1 MFNCTLILA
10 SCGCDKE
17 KIINKLED
25 DMKSKT
31 TNYNQKTVPL
41 WTTQHVKAEVVFGSP
56 KHRCQGVGICK
67 VMPLFSTQ
75 ETRRPIAY
83 ISIIQNEKVKF
94 EFLKD
99 SLNQD
104 ILETHLKDML
114 FIVVD
119 EFHFSNIMLKKI
131 KKETLS
137 IAPGMYPVRETDR
150 FYTII
155 F

>member
-1 MFNCTLILA
+1 MFNCILILG
-10 SCGCDKE
+10 GCDCDKA
-17 KIINKLED
+17 KVINKLEE
-25 DMKSKT
+25 DMKSKS
-31 TNYNQKTVPL
+31 TNYNQQIKTL
-41 WTTQHVKAEVVFGSP
+41 WTTKHVKAEVVFGSP

-83 ISIIQNEKVKF
+83 ISTIPNGKIKF

-104 ILETHLKDML
+104 MLETHFKDML

-119 EFHFSNIMLKKI
+119 EFHFSEVMLKRI
-131 KKETLS
+131 NREALS
-137 IAPGMYPVRETDR
+137 IASGMYSIKETEH

>member
-1 MFNCTLILA
+1 MFNCTLILG
-10 SCGCDKE
+10 SCGCDKAE
-17 KIINKLED
+17 VINKLED
-25 DMKSKT
+25 DMKSKL
-31 TNYNQKTVPL
+31 TNYNQKLNPI
-41 WTTQHVKAEVVFGSP
+41 WTTKHVKAEVVFGSP

-83 ISIIQNEKVKF
+83 ISIIPNGKIKF
-94 EFLKD
+94 GFLKD
-99 SLNQD
+99 SLSQD
-104 ILETHLKDML
+104 MLETHLKDML

-119 EFHFSNIMLKKI
+119 EFHFSDVMLKRI
-131 KKETLS
+131 KKDVLS
-137 IAPGMYPVRETDR
+137 ISPGMYAIKETEH

>member
-1 MFNCTLILA
+1 MFNCTLILG
-10 SCGCDKE
+10 GCDCDKT
-17 KIINKLED
+17 KIINKLENN
-25 DMKSKT
+25 MKLRS
-31 TNYNQKTVPL
+31 TNYNQKTTSI
-41 WTTQHVKAEVVFGSP
+41 WTTKHVKAEVVFGSP

-67 VMPLFSTQ
+67 VMPLLSTQ

-83 ISIIQNEKVKF
+83 ISILPNEKVKF

-99 SLNQD
+99 SLNED
-104 ILETHLKDML
+104 MLETHFKDML

-119 EFHFSNIMLKKI
+119 EFYFSDVMLKRI
-131 KKETLS
+131 KKDDLS
-137 IAPGMYPVRETDR
+137 ITPGMYQIRETEY

>member
-1 MFNCTLILA
+1 MFNCTLILGG
-10 SCGCDKE
+10 CGCDKSQL
-17 KIINKLED
+17 INKLED
-25 DMKSKT
+25 DMKSKST
-31 TNYNQKTVPL
+31 SYNQKVSSI
-41 WTTQHVKAEVVFGSP
+41 WTTKHIKAEVIFGSP

-83 ISIIQNEKVKF
+83 ISILSNEKIKF

-104 ILETHLKDML
+104 MLETHFKDML

-119 EFHFSNIMLKKI
+119 EFYFSDVMLKRI
-131 KKETLS
+131 KKDALS
-137 IAPGMYPVRETDR
+137 IAPGMYNIKETEH